1 MTRLNRF
8 LISALTAAAIAAPL
22 AVSSAGAATL
32 RWGSR
37 ADIYSLDPDSVPS
50 TSNLA
55 FLNHIY
61 EGLIRYGPNFEI
73 EPALATEWKLIDNK
87 YWRFT
92 LRKGVKFHNGAD
104 FTADDVVASMNRVSD
119 PTSPLRGNIPLYV
132 GVKKVDDF
140 TVDIEVSAPTAL
152 FLNDMTNIFM
162 FNAKWLKDNN
172 AEKPT
177 DIASKTENYAT
188 HNTNG
193 TGPFKLDSR
202 VPDSKTVLLV
212 NDQWWD
218 EKKHNLDR
226 IEYVPISSA
235 ATRVAALLSNEID
248 LVDSAPIQDLPRLE
262 SSPGIKVSKRT
273 ELRTV
278 FIGFNGKE
286 KLEDGRPNP
295 FLDVRVRQAVEA
307 SIDRDLINKKIMRG
321 LARPSGS
328 LIAPEI
334 AGYAKSLDT
343 YQPADPKQAQK
354 LLEEAGQKGLAF
366 TYLCMNDESIN
377 EEDICSGIANML
389 KRAGFAPTIDMGP
402 RAVQQPKRTNGK
414 ADMFN
419 LSWANEP
426 TLDAYSLLSQV
437 LSTRSGST
445 GVSNY
450 GGWSYP
456 ELDELVKK
464 AAQEADTAKRLAL
477 EEQALKIA
485 KDKAILIPLHQQ
497 PIAWGML
504 DKVQSVDFCADN
516 KPRHWHTMMAE

>member
-1 MTRLNRF
+1 MSRLNRF
-8 LISALTAAAIAAPL
+8 LISALTVAAITAPALSTSASAA
-22 AVSSAGAATL
+22 SL

-73 EPALATEWKLIDNK
+73 EPALATEWKLIDDK
-87 YWRFT
+87 HWRFT

-119 PTSPLRGNIPLYV
+119 PASPLRGNIPLYV

-162 FNAKWLKDNN
+162 FNAKWLTDNK

-177 DIASKTENYAT
+177 DIASNTENYAT

-193 TGPFKLDSR
+193 TGPFKLESR
-202 VPDSKTVLLV
+202 VPDSKTVLIV
-212 NDQWWD
+212 NDLWWD
-218 EKKHNLDR
+218 QKKHNLDR
-226 IEYVPISSA
+226 IEYVPIASA

-278 FIGFNGKE
+278 FIGFNGKA
-286 KLEDGRPNP
+286 KLEDGRANP
-295 FLDVRVRQAVEA
+295 FLDVRVRQAVDA

-343 YQPADPKQAQK
+343 YQPVDTELAQK
-354 LLEEAGQKGLAF
+354 LLAEAGQEGLAF

-377 EEDICSGIANML
+377 EEDFCSGIANML
-389 KRAGFAPTIDMGP
+389 KRAGFQPTIDMGP

-414 ADMFN
+414 ADIFN

-456 ELDELVKK
+456 QLDELVKK
-464 AAQEADTAKRLAL
+464 AAQEPDTAKRLAL

-504 DKVQSVDFCADN
+504 DTVKSVDFRADN
-516 KPRHWHTMMAE
+516 KPRHWHTQMAE